1 MTLPALADFAN
12 FDRFLFCCYRDQ
24 AYLRVKE
31 RQAKETLLESKL
43 SRAFTAWRSTNIF
56 LIKSRINLRINPAD
70 ARVTSVHLKPL

>member
-31 RQAKETLLESKL
+31 RQAKEALLDSKL
-43 SRAFTAWRSTNIF
+43 SRAFTAWRSTN
-56 LIKSRINLRINPAD
+56 
-70 ARVTSVHLKPL
+70 